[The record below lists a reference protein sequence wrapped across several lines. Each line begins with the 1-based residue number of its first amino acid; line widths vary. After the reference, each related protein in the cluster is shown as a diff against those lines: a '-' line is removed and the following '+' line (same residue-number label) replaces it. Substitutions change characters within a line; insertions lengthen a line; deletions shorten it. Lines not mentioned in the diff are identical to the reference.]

1 MSNNDWEKNSE
12 DDIDSSYFNEK
23 ENYYINK
30 YSKYTDDLIDNKELY
45 NIIKKC
51 NYKDEKILN
60 ELKMQKKLITEKGDE
75 YQWKEVKYNK
85 KQKKSMKKIIIF

>member
-60 ELKMQKKLITEKGDE
+60 ELNMQKKLITEKETNING
-75 YQWKEVKYNK
+75 K
-85 KQKKSMKKIIIF
+85 K

>member
-30 YSKYTDDLIDNKELY
+30 YSKYTDDLIDNK
-45 NIIKKC
+45 
-51 NYKDEKILN
+51 
-60 ELKMQKKLITEKGDE
+60 
-75 YQWKEVKYNK
+75 
-85 KQKKSMKKIIIF
+85 